1 MVTSDM
7 NQPVPHR
14 RVDPRTT
21 QTIAQA
27 FIWLAGG
34 VTLLVLVFLA
44 AYILW
49 NGLPQVNWG
58 FLSNKPVDMGR
69 AGGILP
75 TILGTIVLTLLAVVI
90 ATPFGVGTAIYLVEY
105 TRPSR
110 VTDVIRFGADAL
122 AGIPSIIYG
131 LFGFVF
137 FVITLNLGWSILS
150 GALTLAIMILP
161 TIVRTSEEAL
171 RAVPDDYREV
181 SLSLGASRWGMVT
194 SVVLPAALPAIT
206 TGIVLGMGRCVG
218 ETAAVILTA
227 GSSLRLPTSLHSPVR
242 TMSVH
247 FYILAR
253 EGISDRMAWGTGAVL
268 VLSIL
273 AINVLINWLAV
284 RLARKGVKG

>member
-1 MVTSDM
+1 VT
-7 NQPVPHR
+7 NQMTPSAWR
-14 RVDPRTT
+14 RKVDPRTT
-21 QTIAQA
+21 QRIAQA
-27 FIWLAGG
+27 LIWLAGG
-34 VTLLVLVFLA
+34 ITLLILVLLVL
-44 AYILW
+44 YILW
-49 NGLPQVNWG
+49 NGIPQVNWG
-58 FLSNKPVDMGR
+58 FLSGKPMEMGR
-69 AGGILP
+69 EGGILP
-75 TILGTIVLTLLAVVI
+75 TIVGTIVLTLLAVII

-110 VTDVIRFGADAL
+110 TTDVIRFGSDAL
-122 AGIPSIIYG
+122 AGIPSIVYG

-137 FVITLNLGWSILS
+137 FVITLNMGWSILS

-194 SVVLPAALPAIT
+194 SVVLPAALPAIS
-206 TGIVLGMGRCVG
+206 TGVVLGMGRCVG

-227 GSSLRLPTSLHSPVR
+227 GSSLRLPTGLHSPVR

-253 EGISDRMAWGTGAVL
+253 EGISDPMAWGTGAVL

-284 RLARKGVKG
+284 RLARRGVKR

>member
-1 MVTSDM
+1 MTETVWRYKV
-7 NQPVPHR
+7 N
-14 RVDPRTT
+14 PRIT
-21 QTIAQA
+21 QKVGEAV
-27 FIWLAGG
+27 IWLAGG
-34 VTLLVLVFLA
+34 LTLLILMLLVF
-44 AYILW
+44 YILW
-49 NGLPQVNWG
+49 NGLPQVNWR
-58 FLSNKPVDMGR
+58 FLSSSPMMMGR
-69 AGGILP
+69 EGGILP
-75 TILGTIVLTLLAVVI
+75 TIVGTVVLTLLAVVI
-90 ATPFGVGTAIYLVEY
+90 ATPFGVATAVYLVEY

-110 VTDVIRFGADAL
+110 ITEMIRFGADAL

-137 FVITLNLGWSILS
+137 FVIRLNLGWSILS

-171 RAVPDDYREV
+171 RAVPDDFREV

-194 SVVLPAALPAIT
+194 SVVLPAALPAVA
-206 TGIVLGMGRCVG
+206 TGVVLGMGRCVG

-227 GSSLRLPTSLHSPVR
+227 GSSLRLPTGLDSPVR

-268 VLSIL
+268 VISIL
-273 AINVLINWLAV
+273 AINVLVNWLAV
-284 RLARKGVKG
+284 RLARRGARR